1 MTSVTPVLTLI
12 SIATFLLLCHHR
24 SRRADTLERSRT
36 VDALPSIAEA
46 GDGLALVNVH
56 ALSGVDVF
64 EEADLVAGKLRR
76 TLLARMAPGSPD
88 GRATQ
93 LLGTDNT

>member
-1 MTSVTPVLTLI
+1 MTRPERD
-12 SIATFLLLCHHR
+12 LLAQ
-24 SRRADTLERSRT
+24 SWN
-36 VDALPSIAEA
+36 
-46 GDGLALVNVH
+46 GLALVNVH

-76 TLLARMAPGSPD
+76 TLLARMTPGSPD

-93 LLGTDNT
+93 LLGADNT